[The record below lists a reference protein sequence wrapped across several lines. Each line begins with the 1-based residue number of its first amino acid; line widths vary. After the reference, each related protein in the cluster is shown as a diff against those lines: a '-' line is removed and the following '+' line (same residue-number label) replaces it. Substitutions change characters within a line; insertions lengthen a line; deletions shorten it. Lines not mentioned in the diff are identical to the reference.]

1 MGERADFCRRLH
13 TGTFF
18 PWLANHFDRNLTQFL
33 NHDRIEAT
41 VGSAERQKALDMGCS
56 ICRSL
61 AQAFEAGRSEYIE
74 ARSSAC
80 YQVSKT
86 LAAKK
91 NVDME
96 RARYELEEHRL
107 VCVSAA
113 RVLARLPKPDVAT
126 SLGQLAA

>member
-1 MGERADFCRRLH
+1 ME
-13 TGTFF
+13 
-18 PWLANHFDRNLTQFL
+18 
-33 NHDRIEAT
+33 
-41 VGSAERQKALDMGCS
+41 CS

-61 AQAFEAGRSEYIE
+61 ARAFEAGLSEYIE
-74 ARSSAC
+74 ARTSAC
-80 YQVSKT
+80 YQVSKRF
-86 LAAKK
+86 AAKK

-113 RVLARLPKPDVAT
+113 MVLTLLQKPEGTA